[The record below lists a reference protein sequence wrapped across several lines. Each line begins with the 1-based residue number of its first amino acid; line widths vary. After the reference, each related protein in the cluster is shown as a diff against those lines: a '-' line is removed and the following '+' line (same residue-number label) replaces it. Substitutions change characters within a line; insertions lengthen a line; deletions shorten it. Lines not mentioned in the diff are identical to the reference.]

1 MRHDKSAWFF
11 EHIYYTLPIEWYWRL
26 LDSMFSGRADPGG
39 NGVLYDTRGFSLFEV
54 HYGLRIDTGHGF
66 DMWAPFVHEKP
77 LRWGQECLY
86 EQEWEFVDED
96 DTFEKVLPCPAF
108 HFDDELCRHLNCQ

>member
-1 MRHDKSAWFF
+1 MRLDKSAWLF
-11 EHIYYTLPIEWYWRL
+11 EHIFYTRPIEWYWSV
-26 LDSMFSGRADPGG
+26 LDSMFSGRTDPGG
-39 NGVLYDTRGFSLFEV
+39 NGVLYDTCGFSLFEV

-66 DMWAPFVHEKP
+66 DIWAPFVHEKP

-86 EQEWEFVDED
+86 EQEWEFVDEE

-108 HFDDELCRHLNCQ
+108 FFGDALCLNLNCQ